1 MFGGKKLMNKKLL
14 FIFVA
19 GVILFILFSKNER
32 IKYGESVEFIQSRFP
47 DFSEIESCCYKVK
60 IIGNPFFDF
69 IGPTNYH
76 LTAVII
82 IDSEEM
88 DMIVNQYEGE
98 KRNKYNEDEQIKIA
112 IEQRLIDNTRIDDE
126 TIWTFNQEFRMNVL
140 GWRYVGEVYYLEE
153 ENVIYIDAENL

>member
-1 MFGGKKLMNKKLL
+1 MKKILL
-14 FIFVA
+14 LISIA
-19 GVILFILFSKNER
+19 GVILLILSIQNKR
-32 IKYGESVEFIQSRFP
+32 TMYGESVEFIQSRFP
-47 DFSEIESCCYKVK
+47 DFSKIERCRYKVR
-60 IIGNPFFDF
+60 IIGSPFFDF

-82 IDSEEM
+82 IDSDEM
-88 DMIVNQYEGE
+88 DMIAKQYEGE

-112 IEQRLIDNTRIDDE
+112 IEQRLIDDTSIDHE

-153 ENVIYIDAENL
+153 ENAIYIDVENL